1 MAKSNKF
8 LHDREIAN
16 AIMDKAKN
24 GIQLSELEC
33 ITLVNMIQ
41 CNYHN
46 SGKIEGLFSIDSS
59 AAGCGFCAMM
69 QKAAIGNNDHIC
81 NYCYAR
87 RGTLAIPAVKNR
99 HMLNMEILSSIDFTV
114 EELSLMGLT
123 GIVRFNSDG
132 DFDNITH
139 VRNAIRIAYGNRFAK
154 FSLWTKNEHDTIK
167 ATDELG
173 KPDNMIY
180 VASSPIIGKAIK
192 LPKYFDYTF
201 TAYREDQMQ
210 EALENGNCE
219 CNGRKCMECGFK
231 CYLGTW
237 AKGSNIAEK
246 LR

>member
-1 MAKSNKF
+1 MAKNDKF
-8 LHDREIAN
+8 LRDLEIAK

-24 GIQLSELEC
+24 GIQLSELER
-33 ITLVNMIQ
+33 ITLVKMIQ
-41 CNYHN
+41 CNYHK
-46 SGKIEGLFSIDSS
+46 SGKIEGIFSIDSS

-69 QKAAIGNNDHIC
+69 QKAAIGNDDHIC
-81 NYCYAR
+81 GHCYAR
-87 RGTLAIPAVKNR
+87 RGTLAFPAVKNR

-154 FSLWTKNEHDTIK
+154 FALWTKNIKDTIT

-173 KPDNMIY
+173 KPGNMIY

-201 TAYREDQMQ
+201 TVYHEEQMH
-210 EALENGNCE
+210 EVLENGNCE

-237 AKGSNIAEK
+237 TNGSNIAERK
-246 LR
+246 R